1 MYNTVLINDNESK
14 IEGKK
19 LRTNKRL
26 NTKTKT
32 LQNKGMKKAVFILL

>member
-1 MYNTVLINDNESK
+1 MQNK
-14 IEGKK
+14 IHPKNKGKN